1 MYTEIKGNIFNTTVK
16 YIMHQVNAQGVM
28 GAGIAKAIKDDI
40 SYKDFMEYREF
51 CRIHNKNA
59 LGAVLIIDSV
69 SNPNRHYLN
78 VIGQQYYGRNPN
90 IVYTDYNA
98 LKTAFLQ
105 IAESL
110 PEGTGIAIPYRMGA
124 GLANGD
130 WQVIKNL
137 IQTYLNK
144 LNVFV
149 YRL

>member
-40 SYKDFMEYREF
+40 SYEDFMEYREF
-51 CRIHNKNA
+51 CRINNKNA
-59 LGAVLIIDSV
+59 LGAVLITDSV
-69 SNPNRHYLN
+69 SNPNRRYLN

-98 LKTAFLQ
+98 LKSAFLK

-110 PEGTGIAIPYRMGA
+110 PEGTEIAIPYRMGA

>member
-28 GAGIAKAIKDDI
+28 GAG
-40 SYKDFMEYREF
+40 
-51 CRIHNKNA
+51 
-59 LGAVLIIDSV
+59 L
-69 SNPNRHYLN
+69 
-78 VIGQQYYGRNPN
+78 
-90 IVYTDYNA
+90 T
-98 LKTAFLQ
+98 
-105 IAESL
+105 
-110 PEGTGIAIPYRMGA
+110 
-124 GLANGD
+124 NGD